1 MGMECLEGSWVGE
14 KRRRDSFIGIK
25 SNLIVEVMVIGG
37 EQRREDKKDM
47 SLCEIGWWFYTT
59 ILCIVWK

>member
-37 EQRREDKKDM
+37 EQRE
-47 SLCEIGWWFYTT
+47 GG
-59 ILCIVWK
+59 

>member
-37 EQRREDKKDM
+37 EQREGGQKGYT
-47 SLCEIGWWFYTT
+47 SLCERAENVGGWF
-59 ILCIVWK
+59 